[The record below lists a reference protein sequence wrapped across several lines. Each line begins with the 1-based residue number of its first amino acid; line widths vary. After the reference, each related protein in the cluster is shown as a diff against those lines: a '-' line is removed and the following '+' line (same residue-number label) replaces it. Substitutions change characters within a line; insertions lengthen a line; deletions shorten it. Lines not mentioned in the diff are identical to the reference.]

1 MFCLIYKRMMK
12 NEFKTK
18 QKKTRIKLKIHFD
31 NLAMM
36 NAENESQMQI

>member
-1 MFCLIYKRMMK
+1 MSL
-12 NEFKTK
+12 K
-18 QKKTRIKLKIHFD
+18 QSRKKTRIKLKIHFD

>member
-18 QKKTRIKLKIHFD
+18 QKKNKNKAKNTF
-31 NLAMM
+31 
-36 NAENESQMQI
+36 